1 MKGVGHVWKT
11 RVLKTVA
18 MAAQHT
24 KPRLRDHGL
33 NRTGDAIVIRLQGAF
48 EAASGGMK

>member
-11 RVLKTVA
+11 RVLKTVVMVA
-18 MAAQHT
+18 EHT
-24 KPRLRDHGL
+24 KPRRIDHGL

-48 EAASGGMK
+48 ETASGGMK